1 MNKLPNCHSESKGD
15 EKETMGK
22 IQKPFS
28 NHHDH
33 DPDPPKPQDPV
44 TMQNSAIATLPQETF
59 FPFFQLS
66 GEIRNQIYLD
76 ILGPQL
82 PRPIPEEPAGGKEGE
97 FFWIDRQFN
106 VALFLVSKQISREFS
121 DNLWDNLGVEWHIDT
136 FVLDP
141 EETLRFFSMKYL
153 QRCKLILHSS
163 PSFTYAA
170 SRRFDR
176 RGNIYDITV
185 SAIDVELTTFGLGHR
200 LSRMSHLKQMH
211 LEYHESEDSWEDGY
225 WVRYRD
231 GSLVQHMGND
241 LKTVF
246 SDGLRGIKLVHV
258 SGTLC
263 DECAALVASA
273 IERPREIL
281 PEEYQQEPEKCIPRA
296 TVPLWEDKSRR
307 WV

>member
-15 EKETMGK
+15 EKEMMEK

-33 DPDPPKPQDPV
+33 DPDPPKPQDPA
-44 TMQNSAIATLPQETF
+44 TMQDSAIATLPLETF

-82 PRPIPEEPAGGKEGE
+82 PRPIPEEPAG
-97 FFWIDRQFN
+97 
-106 VALFLVSKQISREFS
+106 
-121 DNLWDNLGVEWHIDT
+121 
-136 FVLDP
+136 
-141 EETLRFFSMKYL
+141 
-153 QRCKLILHSS
+153 
-163 PSFTYAA
+163 
-170 SRRFDR
+170 
-176 RGNIYDITV
+176 V
-185 SAIDVELTTFGLGHR
+185 SATDVELTTFGLGHR

-231 GSLVQHMGND
+231 GSLVRHTGND

-246 SDGLRGIKLVHV
+246 SDDLRGMKLVHV